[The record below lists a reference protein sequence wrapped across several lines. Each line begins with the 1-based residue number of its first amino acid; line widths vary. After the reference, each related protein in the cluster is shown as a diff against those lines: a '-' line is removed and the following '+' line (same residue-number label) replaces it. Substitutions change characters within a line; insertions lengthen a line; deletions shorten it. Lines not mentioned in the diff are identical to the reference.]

1 MSPRL
6 EHVTPR
12 SSLAARIGRL
22 YLSIMNPKQR
32 AGEAAMSFV
41 KSGMVVGLGT
51 GTTADFFL
59 VALAN
64 AIKNGKLSGIRG
76 IPTSNQSERRAQ
88 QLGIPL
94 TTLVESPKADI
105 TIDGA
110 DEIAP
115 NLDLIKGLGGALLRE
130 KIVAQN
136 SKQLII
142 IADAGKRVD
151 ALGTKSPLPVEVAL
165 FAHEC
170 HVPFLKSLGASPSL
184 RPTPDGK
191 TFITDNGNCI
201 YDCRFS
207 PIDDPRRL
215 ESALLDRAGIVDCGF
230 FLGMAS
236 LALIADDQKVTELR
250 APSSPAKQQ

>member
-1 MSPRL
+1 
-6 EHVTPR
+6 
-12 SSLAARIGRL
+12 
-22 YLSIMNPKQR
+22 MNPKQR
-32 AGEAAMSFV
+32 AAEAAMSFV

-64 AIKNGKLSGIRG
+64 AIKSGKLAGVRG
-76 IPTSNQSERRAQ
+76 IPTSKQSEHRAQ
-88 QLGIPL
+88 ELGIPL
-94 TTLVESPKADI
+94 TNLVECPRADV

-151 ALGTKSPLPVEVAL
+151 VLGTKSPLPVEIAM

-170 HVPFLKSLGASPSL
+170 HVPFLKGLGASPSL
-184 RPTPDGK
+184 RPTADGK

-201 YDCRFS
+201 YDCRFNR
-207 PIDDPRRL
+207 IDDPRRL
-215 ESALLDRAGIVDCGF
+215 EAALLDRAGIIDCGL

-236 LALIADDQKVTELR
+236 IALVADDQRVTELR
-250 APSSPAKQQ
+250 ASPSSPQQQRRHQ